1 VKRALLLALAL
12 ASQSCA
18 PAGPCD
24 YRQLALDGEEGL
36 DLTADEHGVGWMQ
49 SSCFSCHQAWDL
61 HPEACV
67 DEIWLGVIE
76 GMVDHSDTYSCTLCH
91 GMNGL
96 TEQEWVD
103 GVSGASP

>member
-1 VKRALLLALAL
+1 MKRALLLALAL

-49 SSCFSCHQAWDL
+49 SSL
-61 HPEACV
+61 PPG
-67 DEIWLGVIE
+67 LG
-76 GMVDHSDTYSCTLCH
+76 SAPR
-91 GMNGL
+91 GL
-96 TEQEWVD
+96 RR
-103 GVSGASP
+103 